1 MKVICRLDNK
11 AIKNDTVE
19 IRSCGAQFPGC
30 VQIVKDDASVVV
42 NAYDLRT
49 AVDNCV
55 RDHEYPNETLSKRIV
70 FGSDG
75 HTRNYDRYFSGYRYQ
90 EAEDA
95 EYETEDD

>member
-1 MKVICRLDNK
+1 MKVICKLDNK

-30 VQIVKDDASVVV
+30 VQIVKDDAAVVV

-49 AVDNCV
+49 AVDNCT
-55 RDHEYPNETLSKRIV
+55 RDHEYPTRA
-70 FGSDG
+70 
-75 HTRNYDRYFSGYRYQ
+75 RNYDRYFGGYRYQ

-95 EYETEDD
+95 EDD